1 MSDWL
6 SYDEF
11 VERVK
16 TRHLEAF
23 SGLLTGV
30 CENQHSF
37 QIGFERGRIILLS
50 CHLRKGMEALR
61 LITRLLRARIA
72 EHPIP
77 AMHAGRDESIDTDA
91 VLAVLVART
100 ADDTT
105 TITRID
111 ESTSRTEQTDLT
123 IPGLLDARLK
133 RAIEAAALNHFG
145 PIGALLCEEQF
156 EKPEGDVRSIII
168 SIAREVD
175 ASEDDTRAF
184 LHAVTGPQTA

>member
-11 VERVK
+11 VDRVK
-16 TRHLEAF
+16 ARHQQAF
-23 SGLLTGV
+23 TGLLTGV
-30 CENQHSF
+30 SESQHSF
-37 QIGFERGRIILLS
+37 QIGFERGRIVLLT

-61 LITRLLRARIA
+61 LITGLLRARIA

-77 AMHAGRDESIDTDA
+77 AMHAGRDDSIDTDA
-91 VLAVLVART
+91 VLEVLVSRT

-111 ESTSRTEQTDLT
+111 ESAARAERTDLT
-123 IPGLLDARLK
+123 LPGLLDARLR

-184 LHAVTGPQTA
+184 LDAVTHA

>member
-1 MSDWL
+1 MSAWL
-6 SYDEF
+6 SYEQF

-23 SGLLTGV
+23 TGLLTGV
-30 CENQHSF
+30 CESQHSF
-37 QIGFERGRIILLS
+37 QIGFERGKIILLT
-50 CHLRKGMEALR
+50 CRLRKGMEALR
-61 LITRLLRARIA
+61 LITRLTQVRIA

-77 AMHAGRDESIDTDA
+77 AMHAGRDDSINTQA
-91 VLAVLVART
+91 VIEVLVART

-105 TITRID
+105 TITRVD
-111 ESTSRTEQTDLT
+111 ESPARFEQTELT
-123 IPGLLDARLK
+123 IPGLLDSRLR
-133 RAIEAAALNHFG
+133 RAIEAAALNYFG

-156 EKPEGDVRSIII
+156 EKPDGDVRSIII

-184 LHAVTGPQTA
+184 LHAVMQA

>member
-1 MSDWL
+1 MNDWL
-6 SYDEF
+6 TYDEF

-16 TRHLEAF
+16 TCHLQAF
-23 SGLLTGV
+23 TGLLTGV
-30 CENQHSF
+30 CESQHSF
-37 QIGFERGRIILLS
+37 QIGFEHGKIILLT
-50 CHLRKGMEALR
+50 CRLRKGMEALR
-61 LITRLLRARIA
+61 LITGLARARIA

-91 VLAVLVART
+91 VLEVLVART

-105 TITRID
+105 TITRVD
-111 ESTSRTEQTDLT
+111 ESAQRAERTDLT
-123 IPGLLDARLK
+123 IPGMLDARLK

-184 LHAVTGPQTA
+184 LHSVTHA